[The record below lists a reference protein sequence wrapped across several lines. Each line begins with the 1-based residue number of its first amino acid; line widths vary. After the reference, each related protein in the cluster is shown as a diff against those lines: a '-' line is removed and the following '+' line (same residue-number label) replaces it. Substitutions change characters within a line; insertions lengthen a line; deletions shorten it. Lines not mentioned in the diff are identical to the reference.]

1 MQLTIWNDYLK
12 SLNNKMH
19 LENRNILLL
28 VDNAPTH
35 NLMDNLELTNVK
47 LHYLPPNTTAHLQPC
62 DIGIIHS
69 FNFFCNKE

>member
-12 SLNNKMH
+12 NLKNKMH

-28 VDNAPTH
+28 VDNVPTH

-47 LHYLPPNTTAHLQPC
+47 IKDGSAIAAVYEN
-62 DIGIIHS
+62 
-69 FNFFCNKE
+69 